1 MVSFF
6 RRLLSYP
13 VIILAATLLLGSLP
27 VNLWALDPLRT
38 PSQYQYSEW
47 NMTHGLPYSSVRSI
61 FQSEDGYLWLATRAG
76 ISRFDGVTFTN
87 FNPVDLFGNTV
98 AEVTFFT
105 EDAQHR
111 LWVGTRKGIV
121 RCEKGRW
128 SKPLLGP
135 EIDQGEITGLL
146 ADGDGLYIATRN
158 QVFRLENGR
167 LSTIDLGIAVEL
179 NWYFRSLRRAR
190 NGDLLVMGDNLVRI
204 KKGGGREI
212 FDHKALLPNSPEIRD
227 IAEDHSGGI
236 WIGTKVGLYLWK
248 EDRLERLPENNG
260 FAIDI
265 VRSLCVD
272 HDDNLWIGTPNG
284 LLRSVNGNL
293 DTVYINGRETL
304 SHILSIKEDA
314 EGNLW
319 GGTDSGLM
327 RLRDV
332 KISNLTINDGL
343 PTNSIATIIKARNGG
358 EWIGTVG
365 GGLVRMQQDHTHIYN
380 IKTGLADNSP
390 TALHEDTVGGLWIG
404 YYSNGVDYLRP
415 DGSIEHHSEYV
426 NSISGLVELSP
437 GDIWVS
443 SWRKGGLCRM
453 TNGRLEAVDVLKDA
467 VVRAL
472 SGDSRGRLWVA
483 WERGVAIFDHGN
495 WTILDAPASMGG
507 KNPAAFLEQPDGSMW
522 LLRDDFELQRF
533 RDGKIQSLVLPD
545 ACGRLAY
552 GMTVRDGEVWMSM
565 RNGVLRVKLADLEA
579 AWDQNKFVF
588 NYTLYNESDGMR
600 SPAPNNGNPSSIVDM
615 GQKGIWV
622 ATTKGLAVIH
632 PERIRINKVK
642 PNVIIETVEADR
654 HNLTPAPQINVPP
667 GHGELAI
674 HFTAL
679 SLGDPTR
686 VLFRY
691 RLDGFDHDW
700 VEAKRQ
706 REAHYGGLAP
716 GTYQFRVIACNN
728 DGLWNEEGAT
738 CTIIIAPHLYQR
750 WWFWPVNALTII
762 GAFSLFFWFRTQ
774 KLRRQK
780 YDLLHEVDERT
791 KDLKAARDAAL
802 AASKAKSD
810 FVANM
815 SHEIRTP
822 MNGVIGMTELALNLA
837 TNNEQASYLKTVLA
851 SGDALMT
858 VINDI
863 LDFSKIESGKLT
875 LEHEEFSLTE
885 CVQNVVEPISILTAH
900 KRLELLCEI
909 DPGIPELLVGD
920 KARLRQVLFNILG
933 NAKKFTEHGQ
943 ILLTITKEGGDSTT
957 CPLHIC
963 IADTGIGIAADRIE
977 QIFKPFVQA
986 DNSMTRR
993 FGGTGL
999 GLTISRQLVELMGG
1013 KIWVESTPGVGS
1025 QFHVRLSLPMGNC
1038 TPPPT
1043 PPDLRFPGPALVIDD
1058 HSGSLKAIVN
1068 LLGEYKIEAL
1078 TASNAT
1084 QAQACV
1090 RNAKTAPSLLIVD
1103 EQLGD
1108 TDGYAAIALI
1118 RQMPGHAKTPA
1129 ILLLSSD
1136 RPANIER
1143 RKDLGIEFRLRK
1155 PVFRKQLFDSLNTIR
1170 NHKRKVSTVPLS
1182 LPKRLRSLNVLVAED
1197 VKVNQLIVRKM
1208 LELGGHSVEV
1218 VGDGKAAVERYTK
1231 GGLDVILMDVQMPV
1245 MDGREATIQIRQL
1258 EAAGGKH
1265 LPIIALTAHAM
1276 QGDAELCLA
1285 AGMDAH
1291 LTKPVKRQDLNL
1303 ALERCFLDG
1312 AAAKTIDPAK
1322 PQTA

>member
-1 MVSFF
+1 
-6 RRLLSYP
+6 
-13 VIILAATLLLGSLP
+13 
-27 VNLWALDPLRT
+27 
-38 PSQYQYSEW
+38 
-47 NMTHGLPYSSVRSI
+47 MTHGLPYSAVRSLY
-61 FQSEDGYLWLATRAG
+61 QTEDGYLWLGTRAG
-76 ISRFDGVTFTN
+76 ISRFDSVTFNN
-87 FNPVDLFGNTV
+87 FNPVDMFGTAV

-121 RCEKGRW
+121 RCENGRW

-135 EIDQGEITGLL
+135 EIDQAEITGLL
-146 ADGDGLYIATRN
+146 ADGAGLYIATRS
-158 QVFRLENGR
+158 QVFRWESDR
-167 LSTIDLGIAVEL
+167 LAIVELGITVEL
-179 NWYFRSLRRAR
+179 NWYFQSLRRAR

-204 KKGGGREI
+204 KKDGGREI
-212 FDHKALLPNSPEIRD
+212 FDHKVLLPHSPEIRD
-227 IAEDHSGGI
+227 IAEDRSGGI

-248 EDRLERLPENNG
+248 EGRLERLPENNG

-272 HDDNLWIGTPNG
+272 RDDNLWIGTPNG

-293 DTVYINGRETL
+293 DTVYINGKETL
-304 SHILSIKEDA
+304 SHILFIKEDF

-319 GGTDSGLM
+319 CGTDSGLM

-343 PTNSIATIIKARNGG
+343 PTNSIATIIKARSGG
-358 EWIGTVG
+358 EWVGTVG
-365 GGLVRMQQDHTHIYN
+365 GGVVRMQQGSLRIYN
-380 IKTGLADNSP
+380 TKTGLADNSP
-390 TALHEDTVGGLWIG
+390 TALHEDSAGGLWIG

-415 DGSIEHHSEYV
+415 DGSIDHHSEYA
-426 NSISGLVELSP
+426 NSVSGLVELSP

-443 SWRKGGLCRM
+443 SWRKGGLYRM
-453 TNGRLEAVDVLKDA
+453 TNGTLKAVDVLKDA
-467 VVRAL
+467 LIRAL
-472 SGDSRGRLWVA
+472 SGDSHGRLWVA
-483 WERGVAIFDHGN
+483 WDRGVAIFDHDN
-495 WTILDAPASMGG
+495 WTILEIPASMGG

-533 RDGKIQSLVLPD
+533 RDGKMQSLTLPD

-552 GMTVRDGEVWMSM
+552 GITVRDGEVWMSM
-565 RNGVLRVKLADLEA
+565 RNGVLRVKHADLEA
-579 AWDQNKFVF
+579 VWDQKKFVF
-588 NYTLYNESDGMR
+588 DYTLYNESDGMR

-615 GQKGIWV
+615 GPKGVWI
-622 ATTKGLAVIH
+622 ATTKGLAVIY

-642 PNVIIETVEADR
+642 PNVVIETFEADR
-654 HNLTPAPQINVPP
+654 IILPSAPQINIPA
-667 GHGELAI
+667 GRGELAI

-686 VLFRY
+686 VLFKY

-700 VEAKRQ
+700 VDAKRQ

-716 GTYQFRVIACNN
+716 GTYRFRVIACNN
-728 DGLWNEEGAT
+728 DGLWNETGAT
-738 CTIIIAPHLYQR
+738 CKIVIAPHLYQT
-750 WWFWPVNALTII
+750 WWFWPVNGLAVI
-762 GAFSLFFWFRTQ
+762 GAFSLFFWFRTRT
-774 KLRRQK
+774 LRRQK

-791 KDLKAARDAAL
+791 TDLKAARDAAL

-837 TNNEQASYLKTVLA
+837 TNKEQASYLKTVLT

-875 LEHEEFSLTE
+875 LNLEEFSLTE
-885 CVQNVVEPISILTAH
+885 CVQDVVDPISILTAP
-900 KRLELLCEI
+900 KQLELICEI
-909 DPGIPELLVGD
+909 DPSIPQQLIGD

-933 NAKKFTEHGQ
+933 NAKKFTEQGQ
-943 ILLTITKEGGDSTT
+943 ISLTITKEGGDPTT

-963 IADTGIGIAADRIE
+963 IADTGIGIAADCIE
-977 QIFKPFVQA
+977 QIFKPFVQG

-999 GLTISRQLVELMGG
+999 GLTISRQLIELMGG
-1013 KIWVESTPGVGS
+1013 RIWVESQLGVGS
-1025 QFHVRLSLPMGNC
+1025 QFHLCLSLPASNC
-1038 TPPPT
+1038 VPPPM
-1043 PPDLRFPGPALVIDD
+1043 PANLHFPGPALIIDD
-1058 HSGSLKAIVN
+1058 HPGSLKAIGK
-1068 LLGEYKIEAL
+1068 LLAEFQIETL
-1078 TASNAT
+1078 TAGNTT
-1084 QAQACV
+1084 QAQACL
-1090 RNAKTAPSLLIVD
+1090 RNAKTPPSLLIVD

-1108 TDGYAAIALI
+1108 ADGYTVIELI
-1118 RQMPGHAKTPA
+1118 RKMPGHAKTPA

-1136 RPANIER
+1136 RPASIER
-1143 RKDLGIEFRLRK
+1143 SNDLGIEFRLRK
-1155 PVFRKQLFDSLNTIR
+1155 PVFRKRLFDSLHAISN
-1170 NHKRKVSTVPLS
+1170 KSRKVSTAPLPVPQ
-1182 LPKRLRSLNVLVAED
+1182 RLRSLNVLVAED

-1218 VGDGKAAVERYTK
+1218 VGDGEAAVERYLK
-1231 GGLDVILMDVQMPV
+1231 GGLDVILMDVQMPI
-1245 MDGREATIQIRQL
+1245 MDGREATVRIRQF
-1258 EAAGGKH
+1258 EAVSGKH

-1291 LTKPVKRQDLNL
+1291 LTKPIKRQDLTS
-1303 ALERCFLDG
+1303 ALERYFLAG
-1312 AAAKTIDPAK
+1312 T
-1322 PQTA
+1322 